1 MQNKTR
7 NRSLFLF
14 ALFSSPTNCDLFADF
29 TTIEWQPVTLSQFLM
44 DNIDGE
50 SQPDLGFILNVRT
63 AAAVKH
69 RNKNFR
75 PGPLQQMTFLM
86 PGRPAS
92 RSLLERCALGAWPVV
107 KPAAMSPCAAPNLLP
122 SPFYH
127 YAHRERT

>member
-69 RNKNFR
+69 RNKNFK
-75 PGPLQQMTFLM
+75 TFTANDF
-86 PGRPAS
+86 PPARPA
-92 RSLLERCALGAWPVV
+92 G
-107 KPAAMSPCAAPNLLP
+107 LP
-122 SPFYH
+122 LS
-127 YAHRERT
+127 A